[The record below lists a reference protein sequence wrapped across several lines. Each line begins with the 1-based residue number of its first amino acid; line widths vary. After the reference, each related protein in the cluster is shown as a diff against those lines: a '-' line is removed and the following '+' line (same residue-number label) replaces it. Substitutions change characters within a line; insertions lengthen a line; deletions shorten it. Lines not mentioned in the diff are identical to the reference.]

1 MVVNIKHIGG
11 ALLALAIVQAS
22 LWSYFDGKIKSSKEE
37 FEQKREMLGE
47 LESLGAKWSK
57 KSQKEEYEKL
67 LSLLGAFGVVYETKE
82 VRNKRVISMELQKTN
97 ADKVVSLLVNRNI
110 EIVKLT
116 MKRVD
121 EYSITLEVEI
131 I

>member
-1 MVVNIKHIGG
+1 MVVNIRHIGG
-11 ALLALAIVQAS
+11 AILGLAVLQGA
-22 LWSYFDGKIKSSKEE
+22 LWFYFDSKIESSKGE
-37 FEQKREMLGE
+37 FVQKREMVSE

-57 KSQKEEYEKL
+57 KSQKEEYEKF
-67 LSLLGAFGVVYETKE
+67 LSLLGAFGVEYSAKE
-82 VRNKRVISMELQKTN
+82 VRDKRVVTMELQKSN

-116 MKRVD
+116 IKRVD
-121 EYSITLEVEI
+121 EFSVMLEVEI